1 MVAPAGSGKTQTIV
15 ERVLG
20 RIAEGVPAERVL
32 VLTFDRAARR
42 SLVERFT
49 TRSRVRGI
57 DASDCTVSTLNA
69 FGAALLRRHAPRE
82 PRVVADEALADRLL
96 ARACAELGAGEELA
110 LHGAVVRELFALLK
124 NALHDPR
131 SGGRKAFARFLARDP
146 VAADRMTELAA
157 NVPRADPATIAALYT
172 ATDRV
177 MRRAGVIDFDDQKL
191 RALAVLDDEGVR
203 ANVERSWSEVVVD
216 EFQDINRL
224 DFELVRRLASR
235 ADLVVT
241 GDDDQAI
248 YGFRGCSSEFIVGLE
263 RHLGREV
270 ESHELSINYRNP
282 PNLLAHAVQ
291 LVRHNRGRIPKSPVA
306 ARTDQARV
314 VVAPTGGFDAEAGG
328 LSHRARKAI
337 RGGRE
342 PGELAVLCR
351 TNAHCGVVAERL
363 RGAGVPCRVRTD
375 SGDRAAAA
383 ARSAGFSAETSDAVT
398 VATYFRAKGL
408 QWPVVFLPGCNE
420 GMIPHPRAP
429 VDGERRL
436 FYVALTRASQEL
448 VVTWVAVPR
457 AEARPSRFLSE
468 AGLLDETE

>member
-1 MVAPAGSGKTQTIV
+1 
-15 ERVLG
+15 
-20 RIAEGVPAERVL
+20 
-32 VLTFDRAARR
+32 
-42 SLVERFT
+42 
-49 TRSRVRGI
+49 
-57 DASDCTVSTLNA
+57 
-69 FGAALLRRHAPRE
+69 
-82 PRVVADEALADRLL
+82 
-96 ARACAELGAGEELA
+96 
-110 LHGAVVRELFALLK
+110 
-124 NALHDPR
+124 
-131 SGGRKAFARFLARDP
+131 
-146 VAADRMTELAA
+146 MTELAA
-157 NVPRADPATIAALYT
+157 DVPRADPATIAALYT

-306 ARTDQARV
+306 ARTDEARI

-457 AEARPSRFLSE
+457 AEARPSQFLSE